1 MKNEQELKEILGY
14 HIKVRREN
22 RNWTQEE
29 LAVKAR
35 VTKNAICDIEAGHKF
50 ARAKT
55 LVRLANA
62 FGTEVYEL
70 LKPKNVCPDN
80 PSDLVTL
87 YGEEVREAIEEINY
101 RYNVKNH
108 T

>member
-1 MKNEQELKEILGY
+1 MKNEQELKDVLGH
-14 HIKVRREN
+14 HIRIRREN

-29 LAVKAR
+29 LAVKTR
-35 VTKNAICDIEAGHKF
+35 VTKNVICGIEAGHKF

-62 FGTEVYEL
+62 FETEVYEL
-70 LKPKNVCPDN
+70 LKPKNVYPDN
-80 PSDLVTL
+80 PSDLVTS
-87 YGEEVREAIEEINY
+87 YSEEVREAIEKINY
-101 RYNVKNH
+101 RYNMKNH